1 MTIIHN
7 SNRNII
13 KNQIDIPG
21 MYEKIKKSPK
31 TNKYF
36 DYKRT
41 ETYWYVVSAISKI
54 IYIGSIEKLDEIKH
68 YFCGRMKE
76 HVYKESVEER
86 HFIFEFSKDF
96 KLLELYP
103 LYHED
108 EKEKNQ
114 IDEVIY
120 TVFQEEIERYL
131 DMLFQI

>member
-1 MTIIHN
+1 MTIIHS

-13 KNQIDIPG
+13 KNKIDIPG
-21 MYEKIKKSPK
+21 IYEKIKESPK

-36 DYKRT
+36 DYNKT
-41 ETYWYVVSAISKI
+41 ETYLYVVSPISKI
-54 IYIGSIEKLDEIKH
+54 IYIGSMEKLDEIKH

-103 LYHED
+103 LYDED